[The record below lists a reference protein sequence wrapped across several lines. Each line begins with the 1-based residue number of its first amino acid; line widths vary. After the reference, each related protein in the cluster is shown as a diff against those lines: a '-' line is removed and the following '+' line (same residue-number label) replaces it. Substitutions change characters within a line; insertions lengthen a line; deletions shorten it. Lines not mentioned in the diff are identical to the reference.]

1 MTRLLLDTDILI
13 NWIRGQAWEKELLL
27 TPNIDFYHSRLS
39 RKELFQYKKITVKEK
54 KKILY
59 LLNCLR
65 EVPVSANIASKAS
78 ELLRK
83 YAHKHLKP
91 ADALIAATAWEK
103 NLVLIS
109 KNQKHFSFITEIK
122 LNFLPGRP

>member
-1 MTRLLLDTDILI
+1 MTPLLLDTDILI
-13 NWIRGQAWEKELLL
+13 NWIRGEAWEKELLL
-27 TPNIDFYHSRLS
+27 TAGIDFYYSRLS
-39 RKELFQYKKITVKEK
+39 RKELFRYKKISAKEK

-65 EVPVSANIASKAS
+65 EIPVSPAIASRAS

-91 ADALIAATAWEK
+91 ADAIIAATAWEK

-122 LNFLPGRP
+122 LNFLPGR